1 MYQTSQSVLQL
12 RLFSLLI
19 TIKLSLLISDNLK
32 KLEMM
37 LLGTMMMKI
46 RRSQLIQ
53 NHFQRLQH
61 QRHQLSKNLRMEM
74 MLLLKKKQK
83 KQMTTKRKVLM
94 RLSQRKKRKK
104 KNLMMK
110 NKRNCRNN
118 LMMLTQRPKR
128 LSKATLIIQRI
139 SNLITWKITKAVF
152 LKKPWLQNK
161 KKQHSLSLRKL
172 DL

>member
-1 MYQTSQSVLQL
+1 MYQTSQSDLQL
-12 RLFSLLI
+12 RLFSQLI
-19 TIKLSLLISDNLK
+19 TIKLSLFISDNLK

-74 MLLLKKKQK
+74 MLLKKKQK

-94 RLSQRKKRKK
+94 RLSQRKKRRK

-110 NKRNCRNN
+110 SKRNCRNN

-139 SNLITWKITKAVF
+139 SNLIT
-152 LKKPWLQNK
+152 
-161 KKQHSLSLRKL
+161 
-172 DL
+172 